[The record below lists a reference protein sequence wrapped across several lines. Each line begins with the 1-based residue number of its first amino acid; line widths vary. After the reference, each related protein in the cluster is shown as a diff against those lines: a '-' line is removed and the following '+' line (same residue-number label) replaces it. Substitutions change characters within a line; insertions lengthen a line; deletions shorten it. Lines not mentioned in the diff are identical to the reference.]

1 MPWQFFADYLLSF
14 TGLSLLRSMV
24 LKAPEGVLLPVVR
37 LGSFQTG
44 TLGLSGTELVGRLM
58 KRSTSSK
65 IRLRWRQGTL
75 KISSSVFIIYC
86 VSMCYWYPLTL
97 PGSGVKFQCGKGAGQ
112 TGMWKDDERRMEN
125 YGNVWSQ
132 YRGSH
137 RYRKQICKAPPI
149 SFIDG
154 NCFVFRQT

>member
-24 LKAPEGVLLPVVR
+24 LKAPRG
-37 LGSFQTG
+37 GFAASCQTWE
-44 TLGLSGTELVGRLM
+44 LSNLDSLGTELVGRLM

-75 KISSSVFIIYC
+75 KICSSVFIIYC
-86 VSMCYWYPLTL
+86 VSMYYRYPLTL